1 MSKSLKGL
9 LVLALAGAAANSAMA
24 ADGKITFTGEII
36 ASSCTLENDTSGGT
50 VSGKN
55 ISVPLGKVSAD
66 ALEGSENGANITG
79 AQNINL
85 SLKCGEAEGANTLVM
100 TFQPATGSG
109 VDTSNTK
116 LLKLTG
122 AGTTGVATGVG
133 IGLFDSN
140 NTLLDLNNP
149 LTQIEGA
156 LTVTGDGG
164 TPETFTGTATL
175 NLRAAYVKSSVAA
188 IGPGQANGDLPFV
201 LTYK

>member
-36 ASSCTLENDTSGGT
+36 ASSCTLEDGTSGGT
-50 VSGKN
+50 VGGDKKN
-55 ISVPLGKVSAD
+55 ISVPLGTVSAD
-66 ALEGSENGANITG
+66 ALADSENGANITG

-109 VDTSNTK
+109 IDTSNTK
-116 LLKLTG
+116 LLKLSPG
-122 AGTTGVATGVG
+122 GATGVG

-149 LTQIEGA
+149 LTQIEGG
-156 LTVTGDGG
+156 LVVTGDGG
-164 TPETFTGTATL
+164 TPEKFTGTATL
-175 NLRAAYVKSSVAA
+175 NLRAAYVKNSAAA
-188 IGPGQANGDLPFV
+188 IVPGMANGDLPFV